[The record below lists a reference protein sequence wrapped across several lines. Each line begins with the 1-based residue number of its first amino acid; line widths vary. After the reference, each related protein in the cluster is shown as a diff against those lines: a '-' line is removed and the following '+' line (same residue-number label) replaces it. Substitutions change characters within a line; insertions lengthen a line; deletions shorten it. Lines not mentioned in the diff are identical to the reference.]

1 MYKYTQTSLYML
13 VLQPWADEFK
23 KQARKMSIQFLILL
37 AALFVMWALGK
48 GPWDATAAANVATS
62 AVKEANSG
70 GGVGVPVEAM
80 ELEPFADL

>member
-1 MYKYTQTSLYML
+1 MYKYTHISIYLL

-48 GPWDATAAANVATS
+48 GPWDATAANAATK
-62 AVKEANSG
+62 AVKEAKFG
-70 GGVGVPVEAM
+70 GGVGLLVEAM